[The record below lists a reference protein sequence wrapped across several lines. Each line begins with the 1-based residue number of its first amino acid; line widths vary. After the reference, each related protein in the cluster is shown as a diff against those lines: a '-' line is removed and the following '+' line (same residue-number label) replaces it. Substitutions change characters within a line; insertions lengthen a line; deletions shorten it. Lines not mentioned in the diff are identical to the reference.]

1 MELTED
7 DKQRI
12 IRWLNEKCGNMRCTC
27 CGMPN
32 WEIVP
37 VATLPITVDIHSMRF
52 FYSQGIPQ
60 VCVVCTNCGHMLFFN
75 TGVIGFRPDEPKAAP
90 KPVK

>member
-1 MELTED
+1 MELTEK

-12 IRWLNEKCGNMRCTC
+12 IRWLQEKCGSMRCTC

-32 WEIVP
+32 WEILP
-37 VATLPITVDIHSMRF
+37 AASLPIGVDLHSMRF

-60 VCVVCTNCGHMLFFN
+60 VGVVCTNCGHTLYFN
-75 TGVIGFRPDEPKAAP
+75 PGVMGFRPDEPKPAP
-90 KPVK
+90 VPAK

>member
-1 MELTED
+1 MELTEE
-7 DKQRI
+7 DKQRV
-12 IRWLNEKCGNMRCTC
+12 IRWLNDKCGTMRCTC

-37 VATLPITVDIHSMRF
+37 VATLPIAVNIHSMRF

-60 VCVVCTNCGHMLFFN
+60 IGVACTNCGHTLFFN
-75 TGVIGFRPDEPKAAP
+75 TGVMGFRPDPPVPAP
-90 KPVK
+90 AVTG